1 MAHPTEALQ
10 AQVRKFT
17 MGGINL
23 KDLWHTVEI
32 EALINAPFHKMTFTA
47 MDNTDISKYVYEDG
61 IPVHIVFGDTFG
73 NVIRDFKFVT
83 MGQGESS
90 SLENGRAGGVTI
102 RCITEEF
109 YKLQENTS
117 HAVKSM
123 TRDGFMTGILHK
135 LVSGG
140 GLSVEGTLGLIGEKE
155 PFLVSNKTVGSTIK
169 SLLSEMVPAG
179 GSAPSPFLYGKTL
192 EGDHLCK
199 SVIGMFTSGSPGIVF
214 GQAVMG
220 TKFPQDFS
228 HNIYSYQT
236 SPSDSKSSF
245 PARSQEGGKPDDG
258 VLNLM
263 DGIYSAF
270 KQASQLTGSVIPGR
284 DMPWNGPTPKGALQS
299 FLTIKNPLITNLAPF
314 GKMAEVMQGAAQA
327 PQNTLSA
334 TVPLAGGIKVDVGS
348 TFIAN
353 MLSNPGD
360 GQIGLSKQSGKYLAA
375 GIKYEL
381 RNRENGGV
389 NAWVTL
395 TGMGGGQG
403 TV

>member
-1 MAHPTEALQ
+1 MPHPTEALQ

-17 MGGINL
+17 IGGINL
-23 KDLWHTVEI
+23 KLLWHTIEV
-32 EALINAPFHKMTFTA
+32 EALMNAPFHKMTFTA
-47 MDNTDISKYVYEDG
+47 MDTTELSKYVYEDG
-61 IPVHIVFGDTFG
+61 VPVSLVFGDTFG

-109 YKLQENTS
+109 YKMQENTS
-117 HAVKSM
+117 QTVKGM
-123 TRDGFMTGILHK
+123 TRDGVMSGMLHK

-140 GLSVEGTLGLIGEKE
+140 GLDVEGTLGLIGEKE
-155 PFLVSNKTVGSTIK
+155 PFLISNKTVGSSIR
-169 SLLSEMVPAG
+169 SLLGEMVPSG
-179 GSAPSPFLYGKTL
+179 GSSPSPFVYGKKL
-192 EGDHLCK
+192 DGSHLCK
-199 SVIGMFTSGSPGIVF
+199 SVIGMFSGSGGPVF
-214 GQAVMG
+214 GQAVKG
-220 TKFPQDFS
+220 GRFPDDFS
-228 HNIYSYQT
+228 HNIYAYQT
-236 SPSDSKSSF
+236 SPSDSKSSY
-245 PARSQEGGKPDDG
+245 PARSQEGGTPNSG
-258 VLNLM
+258 VLDLM

-270 KQASQLTGSVIPGR
+270 QTAKSFTGSVVPGR
-284 DMPWNGPTPKGALQS
+284 DMPWNGPTPKGALTS
-299 FLTIKNPLITNLAPF
+299 LLTIKNPLITNLAPF
-314 GKMAEVMQGAAQA
+314 GKMAEMMQGAAQA

-360 GQIGLSKQSGKYLAA
+360 GSLGLSRQSGKYLAA